1 MKRENIAFEDLD
13 QKQVNLYQEAY
24 NKQLELLE
32 HNDKVMA
39 NDIEKLKANGFVE
52 GEHFRTIYYTDE
64 TLSLEIYD
72 SEFDTC
78 YKVRTITKLSALA
91 TIKDYAFI
99 FYQLS
104 YEDGS
109 VYEQPVNSYSLSMSS
124 YDGKLKFRSSYI
136 MGTRRWYTSKKFIEQ
151 LVYSKQLAE
160 RQAYVKARKKMLNDY
175 GEAYLKIKYPNSKF
189 LHARSG
195 WCVEFKNGLKVYFSP
210 PHYEGEENPKPRL
223 EKVEVPYSGLEDDD
237 KMLNLLYNY

>member
-13 QKQVNLYQEAY
+13 QKQINLYQEAY
-24 NKQLELLE
+24 NNQLELLQ
-32 HNDKVMA
+32 HHDKVMA
-39 NDIEKLKANGFVE
+39 NDIENLKANGFVE
-52 GEHFRTIYYTDE
+52 GEHFRNIYYTDE

-72 SEFDTC
+72 DELDIVYTIDTP
-78 YKVRTITKLSALA
+78 TKLSALA
-91 TIKDYAFI
+91 TINDYAFI
-99 FYQLS
+99 FYQVS

-109 VYEQPVNSYSLSMSS
+109 VCEQPVNSYCVSMSS
-124 YDGKLKFRSSYI
+124 YNGKLKFCSSYI

-160 RQAYVKARKKMLNDY
+160 RQAYVKARKKMLNEY
-175 GEAYLKIKYPNSKF
+175 GEAYLKIKYPNSRF

-195 WCVEFKNGLKVYFSP
+195 WCIEFKNGIKVYFSP
-210 PHYEGEENPKPRL
+210 PHHEGEENPKPRL

-237 KMLNLLYNY
+237 RMLNFISNY